1 MTRYNRHEKRSI
13 LMILILVLCAVILRL
28 ITVQGVVTDAPKMLL
43 SLVRSGIYIGLIVAW
58 GISLY
63 RRVLHSAVRRY
74 LLMIAAL
81 LLFWFLVRTS
91 KYLLLEGLD
100 AAQCYCWYAF
110 YIPMLMIPML
120 GIFVAV
126 CLGRPDDYVLP
137 AAVKLLCI
145 PTILLILVVLTNNFH
160 KLVFFFPQAVLEPGG
175 EYLYRPFY
183 FVCVAWMGL
192 EVLAFLLI
200 LLKQSHVPG
209 KRKRIW
215 IPVIPVGIA
224 VLYSVG
230 YILGFS
236 PLYVIAGDMT
246 AVFTLVMMATC
257 EACIQTGLIPSNSHY
272 DELFQA
278 SNIGAQIVDADY
290 QRCFA
295 SNTARVLDPAVMRE
309 AEKGPVSL
317 GSERLSSAPIRSG
330 HVLWIED
337 LSRVQEL
344 LQKLEK
350 TGQRLSENNN
360 LLKAE
365 VELREKQARTDEQ
378 MHIYDKITEEVA
390 PQLQL
395 LERLLEPEKDP
406 EKLRENLVQ
415 ACVISSYIKR
425 RGNLIL
431 LGEEASF
438 LPAQE
443 LEYCLQESMENLRL
457 CRCAVSL
464 ACRCEGIL
472 VKDAAVAVYE
482 FFESVIEAALPSL
495 VAVLVNLTIQRE
507 CVQMSISLS
516 CDPDAIR
523 IDREFLESCGGSAI
537 VSEQEGD
544 VNVTFLLPGGGERK

>member
-1 MTRYNRHEKRSI
+1 MTRYNRHEKHII
-13 LMILILVLCAVILRL
+13 LLILLLVLCAVVFRQ
-28 ITVQGVVTDAPKMLL
+28 ITIRDVVTDTPRMLI
-43 SLVRSGIYIGLIVAW
+43 SLVRSGIYIGLIIAW
-58 GISLY
+58 SISLH

-74 LLMIAAL
+74 MLMIAAL
-81 LLFWFLVRTS
+81 LLFWFLVRTG

-126 CLGRPDDYVLP
+126 CLGKPDDYVLP
-137 AAVKLLCI
+137 GPVKLLYI
-145 PTILLILVVLTNNFH
+145 PALALILIVMTNNFH

-175 EYLYRPFY
+175 DYLYRPFY
-183 FVCVAWMGL
+183 FVCVIWMGV
-192 EVLAFLLI
+192 EVVAFLLI

-215 IPVIPVGIA
+215 IPVIPVGAA
-224 VLYSVG
+224 VLYSIG
-230 YILGFS
+230 YVLGFQ
-236 PLYVIAGDMT
+236 PLYFIAGDMT
-246 AVFTLVMMATC
+246 AMFTLVMTATC
-257 EACIQTGLIPSNSHY
+257 EACIQTGLIPSNSRY

-278 SNIGAQIVDADY
+278 SNIGARIVDENY
-290 QRCFA
+290 STCFM
-295 SNTARVLDPAVMRE
+295 SNTARKLDKETMRK
-309 AEKGPVSL
+309 AENGPVSL
-317 GSERLSSAPIRSG
+317 GTERLSSAPIHGG

-337 LSRVQEL
+337 MSKVQEL

-350 TGQRLSENNN
+350 TGRRLSENNN

-365 VELREKQARTDEQ
+365 VELRGKQAQADEQ
-378 MHIYDKITEEVA
+378 MRIYDKITDEVA
-390 PQLQL
+390 PQLQMLEQL
-395 LERLLEPEKDP
+395 LDPGAEPE
-406 EKLRENLVQ
+406 ELRNNLVQ
-415 ACVISSYIKR
+415 ACVISAYIKR

-431 LGEEASF
+431 MGEETSF

-457 CRCAVSL
+457 CNCAVSL

-472 VKDAAVAVYE
+472 AKDSAVAVYE

-507 CVQMSISLS
+507 SVNMTFSLS
-516 CDPDAIR
+516 CDPESVS
-523 IDREFLESCGGSAI
+523 IDRRLLQSCGGTAI

-544 VNVTFLLPGGGERK
+544 VHITFLLPKGGERK